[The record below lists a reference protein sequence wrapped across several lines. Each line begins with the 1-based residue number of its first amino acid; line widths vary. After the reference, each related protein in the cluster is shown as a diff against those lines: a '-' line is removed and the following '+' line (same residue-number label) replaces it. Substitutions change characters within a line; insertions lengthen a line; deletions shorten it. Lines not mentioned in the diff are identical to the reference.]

1 MKEIVLDAKVDNL
14 SQLLSIIDEELEN
27 AGCSMKG
34 QMQIDVAV
42 EEIFVNVAS
51 YAYEDGNGSCTIQ
64 VDTDPVNTYVT
75 ITFIDEG
82 IPYNPLAK
90 EDPDVTLSAE
100 EREIGGLGI
109 FIVKK
114 SMDKTSYERK
124 DGKNIF
130 SMGYSWA

>member
-14 SQLLSIIDEELEN
+14 PQLLSIIDEELEN

-51 YAYEDGNGSCTIQ
+51 YAYEDGSGSCTIR
-64 VDTDPVNTYVT
+64 VETDPANSYVT

-90 EDPDVTLSAE
+90 EDPDVTLSAD

-114 SMDKTSYERK
+114 SMDKTAYERK
-124 DGKNIF
+124 DNKNVF

>member
-14 SQLLSIIDEELEN
+14 PQLLSIIDEELEN

-42 EEIFVNVAS
+42 EEIFVNVSS
-51 YAYEDGNGSCTIQ
+51 YAYEDGSGSCTIR
-64 VDTDPVNTYVT
+64 VETDPANSYVT

-90 EDPDVTLSAE
+90 EDPDVTLSAD

-114 SMDKTSYERK
+114 SMDKTAYERK
-124 DGKNIF
+124 DNKNVF

>member
-1 MKEIVLDAKVDNL
+1 MKEIVLDAKVENL
-14 SQLLSIIDEELEN
+14 TRLLSFVDEELEK
-27 AGCSMKG
+27 AECSMKG

-51 YAYEDGNGSCTIQ
+51 YAYEDKSGSCKIE
-64 VDTDPVNTYVT
+64 VDADPSSSYVT

-130 SMGYSWA
+130 CMGYSWA

>member
-14 SQLLSIIDEELEN
+14 PQLLSVIDEELEN

-51 YAYEDGNGSCTIQ
+51 YAYEDGSGSCTIR
-64 VDTDPVNTYVT
+64 VETDPANSYVT

-90 EDPDVTLSAE
+90 EDPDVTLSAD

-114 SMDKTSYERK
+114 SMDKTAYERK
-124 DGKNIF
+124 DNKNIF